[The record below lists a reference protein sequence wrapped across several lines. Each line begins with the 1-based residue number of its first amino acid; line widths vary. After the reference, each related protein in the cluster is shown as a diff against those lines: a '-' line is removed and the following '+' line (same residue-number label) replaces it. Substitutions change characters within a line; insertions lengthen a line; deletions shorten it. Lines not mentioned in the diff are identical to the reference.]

1 MTGISTTTLD
11 KKDDKSA
18 FSGFGGGA
26 TNLTANPMFGGPKK
40 DDPSSDFGNLANP
53 SKTTATG
60 NDKSATPTPGGMFTS
75 VP

>member
-1 MTGISTTTLD
+1 
-11 KKDDKSA
+11 
-18 FSGFGGGA
+18 
-26 TNLTANPMFGGPKK
+26 MFGGPKK